1 MHKILLSLSLVWGLL
16 LGLPAQAEDA
26 PVAEI
31 VLLTENF
38 PPYNMASNGR
48 NFARED
54 QLQGIAVELVQ
65 EMFQRAGVNYHMTLR
80 FPWARIYKMA
90 MDNPNHGVFTIARL
104 RERGPL
110 FKWVGPLGTDDWVLL
125 ANADSNIRLDN
136 LQQAGAYR
144 IGAYK
149 DDAISQYLQAEG
161 IPFSTS
167 LRDQENLSKLQK
179 GQIDLWATG
188 DLSGRYLA
196 KQEGVS
202 GLKTVLRFNGTDLYL
217 ALNPQT
223 PDEVVN
229 KLQQALQEMQA
240 EGALAR
246 IVAKYL

>member
-110 FKWVGPLGTDDWVLL
+110 FKWVGPLGTDDGVLL
-125 ANADSNIRLDN
+125 ANADSKIRLDN

-149 DDAISQYLQAEG
+149 DDAISQHLQAEG

-202 GLKTVLRFNGTDLYL
+202 GLKTVLRFNSTDLYL

>member
-1 MHKILLSLSLVWGLL
+1 
-16 LGLPAQAEDA
+16 
-26 PVAEI
+26 
-31 VLLTENF
+31 
-38 PPYNMASNGR
+38 
-48 NFARED
+48 
-54 QLQGIAVELVQ
+54 
-65 EMFQRAGVNYHMTLR
+65 MTLR

-149 DDAISQYLQAEG
+149 DDAISQHLQAEG

-202 GLKTVLRFNGTDLYL
+202 GLKTVLRFNSTDLYL